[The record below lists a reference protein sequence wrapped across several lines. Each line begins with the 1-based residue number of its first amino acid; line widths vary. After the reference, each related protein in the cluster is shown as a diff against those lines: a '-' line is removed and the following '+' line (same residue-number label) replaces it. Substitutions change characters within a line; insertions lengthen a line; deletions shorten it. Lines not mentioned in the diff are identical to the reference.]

1 MRAEVEFA
9 KNVVML
15 SDLISKVLR
24 CANST
29 TDICGKVFLSET
41 FMHGFYRIKNV
52 SHLYMSSGSVFG
64 LGYRFINWSIKYMM
78 QNKEPAL
85 CTASSFVPV
94 ETLWQKVSFS
104 EGSDLNYLRAW
115 NSDWTFFFGAKEST
129 LDYSFIFSVYGRV
142 PYSFQ
147 GAFFL
152 NRLLLNI

>member
-64 LGYRFINWSIKYMM
+64 LGYRFTNWSIKYMM

-104 EGSDLNYLRAW
+104 EGSDLNYLRA
-115 NSDWTFFFGAKEST
+115 
-129 LDYSFIFSVYGRV
+129 
-142 PYSFQ
+142 
-147 GAFFL
+147 
-152 NRLLLNI
+152 